1 MFCSTTENRNQRT
14 TGRKWHCNI
23 YLPPFHQKYVT
34 IRNIYA
40 TNNRTTNEAKKKVRT
55 ERKIS
60 KFIATLENTNTI
72 LIN

>member
-34 IRNIYA
+34 IQNIYA
-40 TNNRTTNEAKKKVRT
+40 TNNRTINEAKKK
-55 ERKIS
+55 K
-60 KFIATLENTNTI
+60 KLE
-72 LIN
+72 LKEK